1 LWTVGQR
8 DPSAVDT
15 LYKIYR
21 SYARW
26 VPDDAALKKTAT
38 GFVVGAAECLV
49 LQDRYA
55 EVRSLLDTLSDEEI
69 EKAKLRASVDFYYGI
84 AFYRSSEYAAAVPKL
99 ESGRRS
105 PRYAKIALPLLVDAL
120 LCCNQTEK
128 ADQAIRQWVD
138 TCHPPTSDV
147 MEAMASLAK
156 CKSSSRMTQ

>member
-26 VPDDAALKKTAT
+26 VPNDDAFKKTAT

-84 AFYRSSEYAAAVPKL
+84 AFYRSGEYAAAIPKL
-99 ESGRRS
+99 ESARRS
-105 PRYAKIALPLLVDAL
+105 PRYAKFASPRLAIALTRSGKPREGQKVYDEWVRAEKPDAD
-120 LCCNQTEK
+120 TESSFR
-128 ADQAIRQWVD
+128 ALI
-138 TCHPPTSDV
+138 
-147 MEAMASLAK
+147 EA
-156 CKSSSRMTQ
+156 TP